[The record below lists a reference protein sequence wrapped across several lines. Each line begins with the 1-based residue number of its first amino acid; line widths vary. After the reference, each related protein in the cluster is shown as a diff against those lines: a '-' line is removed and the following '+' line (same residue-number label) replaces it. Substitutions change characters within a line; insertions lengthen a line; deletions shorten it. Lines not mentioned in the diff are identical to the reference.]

1 VSLVPGFGGRAG
13 DNEPMTDRGSWSG
26 LFPYVLAV
34 LTFGALAVS
43 AVDHLRQEGT
53 GLGVPFLIA
62 GVAGATGAAVVG
74 AAIYWR
80 LGARIRRATRTSMI
94 IAAMAVAGTGVALAP
109 DSTDHAFVI
118 GAAALLA
125 LLLAGFALLAG
136 PGRRV

>member
-1 VSLVPGFGGRAG
+1 MPGFGGWAG
-13 DNEPMTDRGSWSG
+13 DNEQVTDRGSWAG

-43 AVDHLRQEGT
+43 AVDHLRSEGT

-62 GVAGATGAAVVG
+62 GVAGATGATVVG

-80 LGARIRRATRTSMI
+80 LGARVRRATRASMI
-94 IAAMAVAGTGVALAP
+94 ISAMAVAGSGVALAP
-109 DSTDHAFVI
+109 DSADHGFVI

-125 LLLAGFALLAG
+125 ALLTGFALLAG
-136 PGRRV
+136 PARRV